1 MQLVGRAVESPC
13 SATSQS
19 GKGIGRRSEKGG
31 VWRSF
36 QSLHSAFDKQVN
48 QVKHLRV
55 WMRSPRTIFLLPSL
69 SAFLPKKD
77 AVVL

>member
-13 SATSQS
+13 NATSQS

-31 VWRSF
+31 VWRS
-36 QSLHSAFDKQVN
+36 LHSAFDKQV
-48 QVKHLRV
+48 KHLSLDE
-55 WMRSPRTIFLLPSL
+55 RSPRRIFLLPSL

-77 AVVL
+77 AVVLYRLDEE